1 MGSLA
6 NYDVGSVLGSG
17 QFSVVYQA
25 KDRRS
30 GARVAMKKL
39 QIFDIMS
46 SSVRQECLRE
56 ARLLESLD
64 HPCVISVVESFMEDN
79 DLYIALELGEHGNL
93 QELLGT
99 VKQQQK
105 LLLEPLVWQYF
116 VQISSA
122 VEHMHSRRIM
132 HRDIKPANIFV
143 MADGRL
149 KLGDLGLGRL
159 FSSKT
164 NNTLSTVGTPY
175 YMAPEC
181 IKHEPYDW
189 KADIWALGC
198 LLYELSMLNSPFQ
211 DARSAKSLYLLW
223 QRIESGQYPPLSP
236 VYSEEM
242 SALVNR
248 MLERE
253 QIERPDA
260 TEVYQTALQIAQRF
274 GVVI

>member
-143 MADGRL
+143 MADGRCFPFVL
-149 KLGDLGLGRL
+149 HVFVNISRITVVHAL
-159 FSSKT
+159 FQVKAWRPGSR
-164 NNTLSTVGTPY
+164 STFLF
-175 YMAPEC
+175 E
-181 IKHEPYDW
+181 D
-189 KADIWALGC
+189 
-198 LLYELSMLNSPFQ
+198 Q
-211 DARSAKSLYLLW
+211 
-223 QRIESGQYPPLSP
+223 
-236 VYSEEM
+236 
-242 SALVNR
+242 
-248 MLERE
+248 
-253 QIERPDA
+253 
-260 TEVYQTALQIAQRF
+260 
-274 GVVI
+274 